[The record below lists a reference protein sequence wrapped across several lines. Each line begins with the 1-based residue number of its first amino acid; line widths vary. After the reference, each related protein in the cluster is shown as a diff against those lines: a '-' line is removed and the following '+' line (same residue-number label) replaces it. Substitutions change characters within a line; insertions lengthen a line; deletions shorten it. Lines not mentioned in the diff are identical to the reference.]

1 MKSIL
6 ASLIFILVAYA
17 QAAGAQEW
25 QVWQNTQHN
34 LDSQTRTVQTNWVIS
49 GTQGSPQLVGYMSIA
64 TTQLTDTSTFEQAQ
78 NFGVGIVQ
86 QLTPSIYTQ
95 WSIEPKQGELM
106 ETAQPKWQVFVDF

>member
-6 ASLIFILVAYA
+6 ASLILVLVAYA

-25 QVWQNTQHN
+25 QVWQNTQNN
-34 LDSQTRTVQTNWVIS
+34 LDSQTRIVQTNWVI
-49 GTQGSPQLVGYMSIA
+49 GGAQGSAQLVGYISLE
-64 TTQLTDTSTFEQAQ
+64 TTQEADSLAFEQSQ

-86 QLTPSIYTQ
+86 QLAPSIFTQ

-106 ETAQPKWQVFVDF
+106 EAAQSKWQVFVNF